1 MRGQIWKCSVCGL
14 ALVAFTGCE
23 LKPQE
28 LLQNAL
34 GAFANGVAMSLATE
48 LTSGMDL
55 GPMTTTTTTS
65 SIETVTTTE
74 NDMTTTMVTT
84 TEEMESVT
92 K

>member
-1 MRGQIWKCSVCGL
+1 MRGQSWKCSVCGL
-14 ALVAFTGCE
+14 VLVAFTGCE

-34 GAFANGVAMSLATE
+34 GVFANGVAMSLATE
-48 LTSGMDL
+48 LGSKIDFG
-55 GPMTTTTTTS
+55 S
-65 SIETVTTTE
+65 TTE
-74 NDMTTTMVTT
+74 NDMTITTVTT